1 MKNLFLIATLFFC
14 TLGAQAET
22 FEIAGAG
29 WESSWEQ
36 TVSRARLT
44 SLHSCLVYV
53 GYTGDGCGHSTG

>member
-22 FEIAGAG
+22 FEIAGAA

-36 TVSRARLT
+36 AVSRARREGKPI
-44 SLHSCLVYV
+44 LHLQML
-53 GYTGDGCGHSTG
+53 GHLDEKWC